1 MLKKIGPLFFLF
13 MLIAAC
19 AGKPAVS
26 DGALIDPSFLF
37 SAPRDGELVFLG
49 VAGKRSSSKETL
61 KYALEDAARRVV
73 LFNQVAGEYAVES
86 SIGSGA
92 FDYYNNT
99 QTALYYNE
107 GDVAKYVDS
116 LKYDA
121 GKKSDTIEIEKTVF
135 IRTTYPST
143 LPFPVNYRP
152 TYSVKDKK
160 PSWVDNPNVEIPGY
174 DVGIGY
180 SWRYSSQFKTWINSY
195 NNAVFSII
203 RNINSSSSSRFGFY
217 QTTGSVFGSNTY
229 TSDSIT
235 FSYGTLYGFYVL
247 DAWMDPETK
256 AVWTLAIARK
266 AQ

>member
-1 MLKKIGPLFFLF
+1 MLY
-13 MLIAAC
+13 MAC
-19 AGKPAVS
+19 ASESRVS
-26 DGALIDPSFLF
+26 DVASIDSSFLF
-37 SAPRDGELVFLG
+37 SAPKEGELVFLG
-49 VAGKRSSSKETL
+49 VAGKRSSRKETL

-73 LFNQVAGEYAVES
+73 FFNQVSGEYVVES
-86 SIGSGA
+86 SIGSGI
-92 FDYYNNT
+92 FSYSNNT
-99 QTALYYNE
+99 ITTLYYNE
-107 GDVAKYVDS
+107 EAVAAYVDS

-121 GKKSDTIEIEKTVF
+121 ENKSDTIQVEKTVF

-143 LPFPVNYRP
+143 LPFPVTYRP

-160 PSWVDNPNVEIPGY
+160 PSWVDNPNVVIPGY
-174 DVGIGY
+174 EVGIGY

-203 RNINSSSSSRFGFY
+203 RNINYSTRSEVELY
-217 QTTGSVFGSNTY
+217 QNTGSLFGNQKS
-229 TSDSIT
+229 TSKNASY
-235 FSYGTLYGFYVL
+235 SYGTLYGFYIL